1 MRPLVIAIDGPSGV
15 GKSTLARGLATHLD
29 IPYVDTGA
37 MYRAVGVA
45 AVAAGLD
52 LEDGARIGAL
62 AEAMHFAF
70 AEGEPRGRL
79 RVDGRELGDEIRS
92 EAAGHAAS
100 LVSRHPAVRAALVA
114 WQRRLVAEH
123 GGVMEGRDI
132 GTVVFPDA
140 PVKVFLTA
148 TLAARAERRHRELAA
163 RGGAA
168 SLAKITAAIEERDG
182 RDARREHAPLRPA
195 PDAVD
200 LDCTDLSAAAVLEEV
215 LRLVMRRTGGDGCI
229 P

>member
-15 GKSTLARGLATHLD
+15 GKSTLARGLATRLG

-62 AEAMHFAF
+62 AEAMHFDF
-70 AEGEPRGRL
+70 ADGEPRGRL
-79 RVDGRELGDEIRS
+79 RVDGRELGGEIRS

-100 LVSRHPAVRAALVA
+100 LVSRHAAVRTALVA
-114 WQRRLVAEH
+114 WQRRLVADH

-148 TLAARAERRHRELAA
+148 ALAARAERRHRELVA
-163 RGGAA
+163 RGESAA
-168 SLAKITAAIEERDG
+168 IAVITAAIEERDG

-195 PDAVD
+195 PDAID
-200 LDCTDLSAAAVLEEV
+200 LDCTDLSATAVLEEV
-215 LRLVMRRTGGDGCI
+215 LRLVASRIGTGDAS
-229 P
+229 

>member
-15 GKSTLARGLATHLD
+15 GKSTLARGLAARLH

-45 AVAAGLD
+45 AVTAGLD
-52 LEDGARIGAL
+52 LEDGARIGTL
-62 AEAMHFAF
+62 AEAMRFDFADG
-70 AEGEPRGRL
+70 APRGRL
-79 RVDGRELGDEIRS
+79 RVDGRELGDEIRT

-114 WQRRLVAEH
+114 WQRRLVADH

-148 TLAARAERRHRELAA
+148 TLAARAERRHRELVE
-163 RGGAA
+163 RGDTTSVEA
-168 SLAKITAAIEERDG
+168 ITAAIEERDG
-182 RDARREHAPLRPA
+182 RDAAREHAPLRPA
-195 PDAVD
+195 PDAID

-215 LRLVMRRTGGDGCI
+215 LRLVASRTAGEGGAS
-229 P
+229 

>member
-1 MRPLVIAIDGPSGV
+1 MAPLVIAIDGPSGV
-15 GKSTLARGLATHLD
+15 GKSTLARGLAARLGV
-29 IPYVDTGA
+29 PYLDTGA

-52 LEDGARIGAL
+52 LEDGARVGAL
-62 AEAMHFAF
+62 ADAMHFDF
-70 AEGEPRGRL
+70 ADGQPHGRL

-100 LVSRHPAVRAALVA
+100 MVSRHPAVRTALVA
-114 WQRRLVAEH
+114 WQRRLVADH

-140 PVKVFLTA
+140 AVKIFLTA
-148 TLAARAERRHRELAA
+148 ALAARADRRHRELAE
-163 RGGAA
+163 RGETAA
-168 SLAKITAAIEERDG
+168 IDTITLAIEERDA

-195 PDAVD
+195 PDAID
-200 LDCTDLSAAAVLEEV
+200 LDCTDLSAAAVLEEA
-215 LRLVMRRTGGDGCI
+215 LRLVTRRTGGEGRAS
-229 P
+229 